1 MKKIIIEL
9 SESQH
14 QVMIEHIQRGNKI
27 DFEEETFSG
36 YTIKLN
42 TCELGTSLEIDRYG
56 TIDLGDVNWEII

>member
-14 QVMIEHIQRGNKI
+14 QVMMEHIQRGNKI

-36 YTIKLN
+36 NTIKLS
-42 TCELGTSLEIDRYG
+42 TCEFGTSLEIDRYD